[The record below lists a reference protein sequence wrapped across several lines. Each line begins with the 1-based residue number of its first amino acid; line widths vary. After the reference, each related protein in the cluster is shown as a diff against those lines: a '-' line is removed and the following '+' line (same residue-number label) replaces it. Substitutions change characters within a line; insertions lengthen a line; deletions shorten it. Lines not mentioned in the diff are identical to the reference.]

1 MRNDFNSNY
10 LAHFGLKKGAKR
22 DDHKYYAR
30 VDLPNGLYR
39 YFYDAKE
46 YLAYMQGKAK
56 DVYAHKEEI
65 LQDKINQ
72 GVNKLEALYN
82 KLDKENKYMTDD
94 WNYDRKIQ
102 EVAKTKEWQDIVK
115 RKDPEYVY
123 KDKEGKTVYDID
135 SYLTKK
141 KHPGLDVADDV
152 VMGRKVTVNKFEKE
166 AAVAG
171 VADYAKTY
179 VALAALGTK
188 FMLEKF
194 KFSQGSYKE
203 EKQAAIDYAVQNKDK
218 IVKAAEMAD
227 AASTDPRV
235 IQAISDGEKYI
246 KQYAGN
252 VQNVN
257 VDTISQQTGLSKE
270 DVEQLK
276 KDYETVKRELEKVSN
291 QQNQEKVKAAATSV
305 AKDVGVA
312 AAKASAAKKEKEQD
326 DEEPVS
332 AEERKAP
339 EKYVTKKPVNR
350 TESTKEPEAA
360 TKISENA
367 EEEKKE
373 EKEEPKPTVT
383 KKSSNAESLEK
394 KEKRL
399 NQPKQTAKTTKTT
412 KSETKKK
419 TSSEEPKYVEKIKL
433 SNGKYR
439 YFYTQEE
446 YDAYLKEKQQSD
458 AVRRSKHTGSKGHF

>member
-1 MRNDFNSNY
+1 MRNDFSSNY

-72 GVNKLEALYN
+72 GVSKLEQLYN

-94 WNYDRKIQ
+94 WNYDKKIKQ
-102 EVAKTKEWQDIVK
+102 VAETKEWQDIVK

-135 SYLTKK
+135 SYLSKK
-141 KHPGLDVADDV
+141 KHPVLDAADDV
-152 VMGRKVTVNKFEKE
+152 VMGRNVTINKLDKQ

-227 AASTDPRV
+227 AASSDPRV
-235 IQAISDGEKYI
+235 MQAITDGEKYI

-276 KDYETVKRELEKVSN
+276 KDYATVKTELEKVSSTDAKN
-291 QQNQEKVKAAATSV
+291 TVKTV
-305 AKDVGVA
+305 ASA
-312 AAKASAAKKEKEQD
+312 AAKEVITKNEPKDKPKATTSTPKKEPD
-326 DEEPVS
+326 
-332 AEERKAP
+332 
-339 EKYVTKKPVNR
+339 N
-350 TESTKEPEAA
+350 
-360 TKISENA
+360 
-367 EEEKKE
+367 EEK
-373 EKEEPKPTVT
+373 PK
-383 KKSSNAESLEK
+383 SK
-394 KEKRL
+394 KE
-399 NQPKQTAKTTKTT
+399 A
-412 KSETKKK
+412 
-419 TSSEEPKYVEKIKL
+419 PKYVEKVKT
-433 SNGKYR
+433 SDGKYR

-446 YDAYLKEKQQSD
+446 YQAYLDEEKRKKNS
-458 AVRRSKHTGSKGHF
+458 SKSTEDWLMGK